1 MYHCNQKKEKSVNKG
16 LKEFVNFLKKIR
28 KPISKPGGPMG
39 KKSGKKGYSR
49 KDKSWKNEI
58 DE

>member
-1 MYHCNQKKEKSVNKG
+1 MCHCNQKKNKNASNA
-16 LKEFVNFLKKIR
+16 LEEFANFLKRLR

-39 KKSGKKGYSR
+39 KKRGKKGYSR